1 MSSASRLSYADKL
14 ILAPMVRVG
23 TLPMRLL
30 ALDYGADIV
39 YCEELIDW
47 KLLRSKR
54 RENDVLGT
62 VDYVDQSDGSI
73 IFRTCPREK
82 PSVVLQIGT
91 CCPERA
97 LKVAK
102 LVEQD
107 VAGID
112 VNMGCPKEFSV
123 KGGMGAALLAQPDKA
138 QQILTALVQGVGLPV
153 TCKIR
158 ILPEPGETLRLCRA
172 LAATGIA
179 AIAIHGRT
187 RDERPQHANHDS
199 IIKAVAQELHIPV
212 IANGGSKEIDC
223 YDDIAAFKQR
233 TGCSSVMLA
242 RAAQWNCS
250 VFRPRGKAPLD
261 DVIVAYLRYAVQYD
275 NPPGNTKYCVQN
287 MLRDLQDTPRG
298 KQLLETQTLEQM
310 CVAAGRLLPPGA
322 AAAEGTGAP
331 RPPGGGA
338 GLLGAAPQEEEARG
352 RRRGRRDRAAVRVHQ
367 EPVPGGHRPAQD
379 TAPAVGPEE
388 RRGAAGVHHCARGQ
402 AVQVGGAPGR
412 QEVQLFLLGEEQAL
426 GGTRCSPRVLVGPR
440 CRQLGGIGEGWLHP
454 VTGVVRRDGW
464 QRGRGRVPWPAW
476 DACASAA

>member
-310 CVAAGRLLPPGA
+310 CAVWQLGDYCRREQLRLKELGLQGRREVVPASLEPRLKRRKLGDGDGDDVTELQCAFIRNLYRADTDLPKTQLLLWARRNGAGQPAYTTVQEDKLFKSVVLLDGKKYSSSYWEKNKRWAEQGA
-322 AAAEGTGAP
+322 A
-331 RPPGGGA
+331 
-338 GLLGAAPQEEEARG
+338 LVCLW
-352 RRRGRRDRAAVRVHQ
+352 
-367 EPVPGGHRPAQD
+367 
-379 TAPAVGPEE
+379 
-388 RRGAAGVHHCARGQ
+388 
-402 AVQVGGAPGR
+402 
-412 QEVQLFLLGEEQAL
+412 AL
-426 GGTRCSPRVLVGPR
+426 GVVSLEALVK
-440 CRQLGGIGEGWLHP
+440 
-454 VTGVVRRDGW
+454 DG
-464 QRGRGRVPWPAW
+464 
-476 DACASAA
+476 CIL